1 MNKRMKQI
9 VMLCLVGFALGT
21 TSAWM
26 QVNEDNMGAAAVAGI
41 EPAAGN
47 AMAGAE
53 IGGSFTLTDHHG
65 NVVTDK
71 DYADSYKLVFF
82 GFTFCPDVCPAG
94 LQKITTALDKI
105 GNDANQIQPL
115 FITVDP
121 ARDTPEVMKE
131 YVGMFHPQ
139 FVGLTGSAEQI
150 KAVEKAYKVYAAKVE
165 DPELSDYTMNH
176 SSYTFLMSPDN
187 QLISLFSADDSPE
200 EMATGIK
207 RVLQSN

>member
-1 MNKRMKQI
+1 MSG
-9 VMLCLVGFALGT
+9 L
-21 TSAWM
+21 
-26 QVNEDNMGAAAVAGI
+26 
-41 EPAAGN
+41 
-47 AMAGAE
+47 
-53 IGGSFTLTDHHG
+53 IGSPFKHID
-65 NVVTDK
+65 
-71 DYADSYKLVFF
+71 
-82 GFTFCPDVCPAG
+82 
-94 LQKITTALDKI
+94 
-105 GNDANQIQPL
+105 PL